1 MGTPLHKYYSIEEYL
16 VLEEQSTE
24 KHEYYRGEI
33 FALAGASARHN
44 IIVTNLIIGLGS
56 TLKGSGCQ
64 VFGSDMK
71 VHIPN
76 GSMFAYPDVSVVCGK
91 QEYYNEKQTAL
102 LNPTL
107 IIEVLS
113 PSTAAYDLV
122 TKFALYRA
130 LPSLQEYAVFE
141 QERQR
146 AELFCK
152 QASGKW
158 EISSQLEDEQ
168 TLHFA
173 SINCTLSL
181 DDIYF
186 GTGAAL

>member
-33 FALAGASARHN
+33 FALAGVSARHN

-76 GSMFAYPDVSVVCGK
+76 GS
-91 QEYYNEKQTAL
+91 
-102 LNPTL
+102 
-107 IIEVLS
+107 
-113 PSTAAYDLV
+113 LV
-122 TKFALYRA
+122 A
-130 LPSLQEYAVFE
+130 
-141 QERQR
+141 
-146 AELFCK
+146 
-152 QASGKW
+152 
-158 EISSQLEDEQ
+158 
-168 TLHFA
+168 
-173 SINCTLSL
+173 
-181 DDIYF
+181 
-186 GTGAAL
+186 

>member
-1 MGTPLHKYYSIEEYL
+1 MATPAHKYYSIEEYL
-16 VLEEQSTE
+16 AFEEQAPD
-24 KHEYYRGEI
+24 KHEFYRGEL

-44 IIVTNLIIGLGS
+44 IIVTNLIVGLGGA
-56 TLKGSGCQ
+56 LKGSGCQ

-71 VHIPN
+71 IHIPERAL
-76 GSMFAYPDVSVVCGK
+76 FACPDVSVVCGK

-107 IIEVLS
+107 LIEVLS

-130 LPSLQEYAVFE
+130 LSSLREYAVFE

-146 AELFCK
+146 AELFRK
-152 QASGKW
+152 QASGVW
-158 EISSQLEDEQ
+158 EVVDRPENEHALRFTSV
-168 TLHFA
+168 
-173 SINCTLSL
+173 NCTLAL
-181 DDIYF
+181 ADIYA
-186 GTGAAL
+186 GTESLL